1 MSKIT
6 LVRHGQASFGSNHY
20 DKLSDVGRLQA
31 EKVGEYFQQCST
43 EFELI
48 LHGEMSRQ
56 TDTAKIIAEAMG
68 HSGSLVQ
75 HKGADEFDSENLLKA
90 YLPRLAN
97 RSAEFQEMIYGDNN
111 WFKSDKNFKQV
122 FSELIRLWQLDE
134 QCEFESWLS
143 FRSRVMTFL
152 QQIVDDGHPNRRVLV
167 ATSGGLI
174 SVALMSLLKLPDER
188 FTEINLS
195 VNNASLTDLKLN
207 NRELNNRNLNLND
220 LNEQLN
226 GQILSFNNISPLL
239 LANDSQ
245 LITRK

>member
-20 DKLSDVGRLQA
+20 DKLSDIGRLQA
-31 EKVGEYFQQCST
+31 QRVGDYFKQCAT
-43 EFELI
+43 EFDLI

-56 TDTAKIIAEAMG
+56 SDTAAIIAESMG
-68 HSGSLVQ
+68 YSGSLVQ

-90 YLPRLAN
+90 YLPQLAN
-97 RSAEFQEMIYGDNN
+97 RSVDFHEMIYGDNN

-122 FSELIRLWQLDE
+122 FSELIRIWQQDQ
-134 QCEFESWLS
+134 QCRFESWQS

-152 QQIVDDGHPNRRVLV
+152 QQVVEDGHPNRRVLI

-174 SVALMSLLKLPDER
+174 SVALMSLLKLPEEQ

-195 VNNASLTDLKLN
+195 VNNASLTDVKLHN
-207 NRELNNRNLNLND
+207 TDTVKQD
-220 LNEQLN
+220 LDNHLHDKQIN
-226 GQILSFNNISPLL
+226 GQLLSFNNISPLL
-239 LANDSQ
+239 LANNSQ
-245 LITRK
+245 LITKK